1 MIEINNFKALT
12 CSSESRE
19 LFASNFYILFVCLF
33 YVWMSKYT
41 QKTPNTWVKMNRKKK
56 ISTALRIAQ
65 LLEMRLEL
73 STLLI
78 TTVLVPHMR
87 PSQSAILLVSIRHR
101 CFTFSNLVNLSI
113 NEIGLRKSEGSELNE
128 Y

>member
-1 MIEINNFKALT
+1 
-12 CSSESRE
+12 
-19 LFASNFYILFVCLF
+19 
-33 YVWMSKYT
+33 
-41 QKTPNTWVKMNRKKK
+41 MNRKKK